1 MSEFHNATE
10 LTATTAAA
18 DLYPH
23 HDSPQSIFP
32 LKRNQQ
38 PFGLN
43 RLDSETSSSSG
54 GSGGSAGFQDILSPS
69 SSGSDVVLTDLGS
82 DHMEDNLDFLFA
94 DMPPLPPPSQH
105 QQESPRR
112 HRQLQDS
119 LSMPAVYMSNRQ
131 LLCSTASRMAKVHV
145 TDSKRNYRQDRQ
157 QHRLFRRNLPIDV
170 AVRSGKGRFV
180 IFDPLCLQLLLVVS
194 RVWSLRQLK
203 LCSARS
209 TDCWSQPTGWAP
221 RPVCSDCTLP
231 GLLTKCWRPDG
242 ACWLFMKA
250 NRNELKL

>member
-105 QQESPRR
+105 QQESPPPSSSVAGLAEHASSVHVEPPVAVLDCFQDGESTCNRQQKKLSSRSPTAPVVSKKSTYRR
-112 HRQLQDS
+112 GCQKRTRPVCHIRS
-119 LSMPAVYMSNRQ
+119 PMPAATVSSKPRLEPQAAQAVLCQVNGLLESANRLGSETS
-131 LLCSTASRMAKVHV
+131 LLRLHAARLVDEVLASR
-145 TDSKRNYRQDRQ
+145 
-157 QHRLFRRNLPIDV
+157 RR
-170 AVRSGKGRFV
+170 
-180 IFDPLCLQLLLVVS
+180 LLVVHENKS
-194 RVWSLRQLK
+194 K
-203 LCSARS
+203 
-209 TDCWSQPTGWAP
+209 
-221 RPVCSDCTLP
+221 
-231 GLLTKCWRPDG
+231 
-242 ACWLFMKA
+242 
-250 NRNELKL
+250 